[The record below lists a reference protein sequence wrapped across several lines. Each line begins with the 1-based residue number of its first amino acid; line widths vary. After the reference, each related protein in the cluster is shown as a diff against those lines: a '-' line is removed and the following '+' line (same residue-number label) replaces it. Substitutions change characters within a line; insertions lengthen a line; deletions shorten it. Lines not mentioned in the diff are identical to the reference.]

1 MDLKETDQKIEL
13 IINQPDRMED
23 EGEIDLVSVFSN
35 MGRKKRI
42 FLPLLAMFLI
52 LGLIIPMLIAE
63 LSNRNPDAQ
72 AVVQL
77 TYEDAQTVSFPSL
90 VLQEALD
97 ETVLSQTITISE
109 LESNILIE
117 QLLSEE
123 TRQKL
128 EVLEQEIEADKSSVG
143 DAGEITL
150 DYENVYIITL
160 SNGFGNPDARKKIYL
175 DATEIQDL
183 LNNIIA
189 AYNNYLYLSKVDIL
203 MPDADLSTLSIDDL
217 EYIERLEVIRKNLKT
232 LRSYCQENQNRF
244 PNYRSA
250 ANGLSFQDLGA
261 YVALINSVD
270 VNYLY
275 SFVKMRG
282 VAENAATLLDR
293 WAYALR
299 NTQLALDEIE
309 SRIES
314 NDAIIREYE
323 NESVALSSMDGDFSQ
338 STSVTTEYY
347 NSLVRSQ
354 IQLYDRKAELEQS
367 ILELEDRIATSS
379 ENSSEEM
386 LRYVGAEYAYVYRDA
401 LGIQQ
406 LVSDYADELLVS
418 DTVENSF
425 MTSTGAQTDSVS
437 FFSGGNLKNAAIG
450 GVVGLVIALA
460 LWAVAGFAEE
470 FKKEGTTY
478 GEG

>member
-1 MDLKETDQKIEL
+1 MDLKTNKKGCVRLDLKETDQKIEL

-150 DYENVYIITL
+150 DYEDKLCEKDCIIEELT
-160 SNGFGNPDARKKIYL
+160 
-175 DATEIQDL
+175 
-183 LNNIIA
+183 
-189 AYNNYLYLSKVDIL
+189 
-203 MPDADLSTLSIDDL
+203 
-217 EYIERLEVIRKNLKT
+217 
-232 LRSYCQENQNRF
+232 NQL
-244 PNYRSA
+244 A
-250 ANGLSFQDLGA
+250 HAKA
-261 YVALINSVD
+261 
-270 VNYLY
+270 
-275 SFVKMRG
+275 
-282 VAENAATLLDR
+282 LLDHDGT
-293 WAYALR
+293 
-299 NTQLALDEIE
+299 NTNTPTSQTPPGKKK
-309 SRIES
+309 RIP
-314 NDAIIREYE
+314 NTRTKT
-323 NESVALSSMDGDFSQ
+323 G
-338 STSVTTEYY
+338 
-347 NSLVRSQ
+347 RS
-354 IQLYDRKAELEQS
+354 K
-367 ILELEDRIATSS
+367 
-379 ENSSEEM
+379 
-386 LRYVGAEYAYVYRDA
+386 G
-401 LGIQQ
+401 
-406 LVSDYADELLVS
+406 
-418 DTVENSF
+418 
-425 MTSTGAQTDSVS
+425 
-437 FFSGGNLKNAAIG
+437 
-450 GVVGLVIALA
+450 
-460 LWAVAGFAEE
+460 
-470 FKKEGTTY
+470 
-478 GEG
+478 